1 MIAENVKIV
10 KKAEKSTWYGFKIEG
25 NDNWFTVEGVE
36 PIKEFQAIKEGDVVT
51 ITYTKKGIK
60 QNVEK
65 IVLSSAP
72 VNTDAIAKKEEIVK
86 ASPELIKASEAPK
99 PVEKPQSTW
108 TGKSTYGSPEDT
120 AGKEVGCAA
129 GVAAT
134 IVAAMIDKT
143 TPIETVL
150 QTYRK
155 IANDVLEHIRASK

>member
-72 VNTDAIAKKEEIVK
+72 VNTDAIAKKEEAKPVGVIP
-86 ASPELIKASEAPK
+86 AAEAPK